1 MLRETNA
8 STMKSLRG
16 ILILLI
22 ASAVLAAGLLTGVSM
37 WGSAT
42 ANLAATRA
50 LVAKDV
56 TADILPPPL
65 YLIEMRLVLSQAV
78 EGTMPLATAQA
89 EVKRLAQEY
98 AERVAYWTRNP
109 PYGLEAQL
117 LGSQH
122 AAGLRFIDAS
132 GAVLAAL
139 AAGDPAAAQVA
150 LKVAHAAYGQH
161 RAGVDET
168 VRQSTSFADAAMAS
182 LAEIQRNLQRTQW
195 AVFVVSVVLL
205 LVLGRWAHR
214 TIWSATGGEPV
225 SAAAIANAVA
235 GGDLSLVVAVAH
247 GDHRSVMA
255 AMSRMCA
262 NLARIVAQVRASS
275 DSMAS
280 ASVQIARGNNDLS
293 VRTEQ
298 QASALE
304 ETAASM
310 EQLGVTVQQNAEHA
324 RQASRLA
331 VEANA
336 AAIRGG
342 DVVGRVVD
350 TMKAINDSSRQI
362 AEIIGV
368 IDGIAFQ
375 TNILALNAAVE
386 AARAGEQGR
395 GFAMVATEVR
405 NLAGAFGTGGAR
417 DQAPDRIQR
426 RAGGAGRGPRGRGRR
441 DDGRRGGRDAARDR
455 HRQRDQRG
463 ECRAERGRGTG
474 RRGRDADGSRDPV
487 QRRPGAAERGGGRWP
502 EAGGAATRRRGHRLQ
517 ARERVTP
524 GLARSGAARRQPIW
538 ASRRSSCCV
547 QPISALRVHK
557 ASCMRSLRKVIA
569 VPPVAVGARS
579 TRASTS

>member
-1 MLRETNA
+1 
-8 STMKSLRG
+8 MKSLRG

-22 ASAVLAAGLLTGVSM
+22 ASAILAAGILTGVSM
-37 WGSAT
+37 WSSTMAS
-42 ANLAATRA
+42 LAATRA

-89 EVKRLAQEY
+89 EEKRLAQEY

-132 GAVLAAL
+132 GPVLAAL

-182 LAEIQRNLQRTQW
+182 LADLQRNLQRIQLV
-195 AVFVVSVVLL
+195 VFVVSAVLL
-205 LVLGRWAHR
+205 LALGRWAHR
-214 TIWSATGGEPV
+214 TIWSATGGAPV

-235 GGDLSLVVAVAH
+235 GGDLSLVVDVAH
-247 GDHRSVMA
+247 GDHSSVMA

-262 NLARIVAQVRASS
+262 NLAQIVAQVRASS

-280 ASVQIARGNNDLS
+280 ASLQIARGNNDLS

-310 EQLGVTVQQNAEHA
+310 EQLGVTVKQNAEHA

-395 GFAMVATEVR
+395 GFAVVATEVR
-405 NLAGAFGTGGAR
+405 NLAGRSAQAAREIKSLIGASVER
-417 DQAPDRIQR
+417 VEQ
-426 RAGGAGRGPRGRGRR
+426 GAGLADEAGATMADVVGATQRVT
-441 DDGRRGGRDAARDR
+441 DIVSEISAAS
-455 HRQRDQRG
+455 
-463 ECRAERGRGTG
+463 AEQSSGVAQVGAAVMQMDHATQSNAALVQQSAAA
-474 RRGRDADGSRDPV
+474 ADGLRL
-487 QRRPGAAERGGGRWP
+487 
-502 EAGGAATRRRGHRLQ
+502 EAQQLVRAVTVFRL
-517 ARERVTP
+517 P
-524 GLARSGAARRQPIW
+524 
-538 ASRRSSCCV
+538 
-547 QPISALRVHK
+547 SA
-557 ASCMRSLRKVIA
+557 
-569 VPPVAVGARS
+569 
-579 TRASTS
+579 